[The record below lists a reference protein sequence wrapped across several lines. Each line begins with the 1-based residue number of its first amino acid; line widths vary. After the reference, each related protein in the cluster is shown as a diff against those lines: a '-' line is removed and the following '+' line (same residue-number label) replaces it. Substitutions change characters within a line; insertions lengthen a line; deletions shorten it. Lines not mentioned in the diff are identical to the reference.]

1 MVPILAS
8 DEEFMVNARAARINR
23 EALPL
28 LNSGVKFVPASAGG
42 GGAGGPGYRD
52 HVEYHIST
60 AKVED
65 AFIEAQQAE
74 KRRAAIALGRLS

>member
-1 MVPILAS
+1 
-8 DEEFMVNARAARINR
+8 MVNARAARDQ
-23 EALPL
+23 
-28 LNSGVKFVPASAGG
+28 SGGVAVVELRGQFVPASAGG